1 MSTAATRAKTATDA
15 FAPAVVRALSSAIL
29 LLGLIGDRRAR

>member
-1 MSTAATRAKTATDA
+1 MNTAADRARTTADA